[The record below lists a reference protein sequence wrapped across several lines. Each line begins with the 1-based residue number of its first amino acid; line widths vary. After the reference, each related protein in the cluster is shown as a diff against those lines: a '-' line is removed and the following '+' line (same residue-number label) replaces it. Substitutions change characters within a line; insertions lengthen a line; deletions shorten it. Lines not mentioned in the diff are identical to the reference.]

1 MTDQSPTAP
10 PLPMGVVLASF
21 GARTGGW
28 FVDQAVAGVPVFL
41 VFLMLGKTAEDM
53 SEGSTWLWFNI
64 AFLGLGLLHE
74 TVGVWRWGRTVGKWI
89 CRIKVVHVADG
100 GSVTLSSAFLRSL
113 VPAAFGVIPTVGSLL
128 GMGVLWWAFFDP
140 RRQGIHD
147 KAAGTLVARNDRFGT
162 RFSRRG

>member
-1 MTDQSPTAP
+1 MTDESRTAP
-10 PLPMGVVLASF
+10 VLPEGVVLASF
-21 GARTGGW
+21 MARTGGW
-28 FVDQAVAGVPVFL
+28 LIDQSVAGLPVFL
-41 VFLMLGKTAEDM
+41 AFLALGKTADEM
-53 SEGSTWLWFNI
+53 STGNAWLWFNV

-74 TVGVWRWGRTVGKWI
+74 TIGVWRWGRTIGKWI
-89 CRIKVVHVADG
+89 CRTKVVHAVDG

-113 VPAAFGVIPTVGSLL
+113 VPAAFGVIPTVGSFL

-162 RFSRRG
+162 RFSGRT